1 MSQDVIRPPAK
12 ESSTSTAP
20 NQDNWNEA
28 KKWVRQQ
35 GLDPCSSRIVGKGSF
50 GTVWPAQSRY
60 NQLIVAVKFSRS
72 FDEEAHEEEKKT
84 LRVLSNR
91 PHPNVVRILA
101 HEAWEQPFWMSAQI
115 SELAFSDLQLWLHQH
130 IVDVPA
136 AFFFA
141 KDLAS
146 GLSHLH
152 SWQVEHR
159 DLKPSNLLL
168 YVVTAG
174 CPRVQLRIG
183 DFGSSRLSPL
193 IRTSSSRRSKSRC
206 VAPLLHKLKKKN
218 VLERSIIHF
227 LKKKKKRFMNV

>member
-1 MSQDVIRPPAK
+1 MAQDVIRPPAT
-12 ESSTSTAP
+12 ESSKSAAA
-20 NQDNWNEA
+20 NQDSWYEA
-28 KKWVRQQ
+28 KKWVREQ
-35 GLDPCSSRIVGKGSF
+35 GFDPCSSRIVGKGSF
-50 GTVWPAQSRY
+50 GTVWPAQSRH

-72 FDEEAHEEEKKT
+72 FDQEAHEQEKKT
-84 LRVLSNR
+84 LRLLSNR
-91 PHPNVVRILA
+91 RHTNVAHILA
-101 HEAWEQPFWMSAQI
+101 HQAWERPFLMSAQI
-115 SELAFSDLQLWLHQH
+115 SELAFSDMHQRLHLR

-136 AFFFA
+136 AFFLA

-152 SWQVEHR
+152 SWEVEHR

-193 IRTSSSRRSKSRC
+193 IRASGSCRSKSRC
-206 VAPLLHKLKKKN
+206 VAPLLQK
-218 VLERSIIHF
+218 
-227 LKKKKKRFMNV
+227 

>member
-1 MSQDVIRPPAK
+1 LFTSILFFLTTTPFTLQAMSQDVIRPPAK

-60 NQLIVAVKFSRS
+60 NQLVVAVKFSRS

-84 LRVLSNR
+84 LRVLANH
-91 PHPNVVRILA
+91 PHPNVARIVA
-101 HEAWEQPFWMSAQI
+101 HQAWEQPFWMSAQI
-115 SELAFSDLQLWLHQH
+115 SELAFSDLHLWLRQH

-193 IRTSSSRRSKSRC
+193 IRTSSSRRSKARC
-206 VAPLLHKLKKKN
+206 VAPLLH
-218 VLERSIIHF
+218 R
-227 LKKKKKRFMNV
+227 